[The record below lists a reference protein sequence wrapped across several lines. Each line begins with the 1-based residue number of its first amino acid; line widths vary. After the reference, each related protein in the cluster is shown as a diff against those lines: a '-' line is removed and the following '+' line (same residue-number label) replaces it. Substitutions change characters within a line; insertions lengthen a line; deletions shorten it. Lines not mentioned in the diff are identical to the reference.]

1 MKPGMT
7 TLEWAVAYAAHGLDV
22 FPCAANKVP
31 LTPNGFLDATRD
43 PGTIQVWWARWQC
56 AEPALAVPGRI
67 VVVDIDRKNRKD
79 GFRDFERLDGR
90 DPLSVETPIAT
101 TPSGGLHLYFMA
113 SKPYRN
119 AVAIDG
125 TGIDT
130 RTTGGYVI
138 LPTGGNGRRWL
149 RRLSTTPMRLSPGRR
164 IQARQRPRFAALLHN
179 LRQSGRR
186 RSAKRVP
193 SSRRRGEDNE
203 GGGVVKTPVQDEQD
217 EQDDGDG
224 VGASRTSRTSC
235 TADFTT
241 PPPTVSSSEK
251 SAKKRENARKP
262 SGLSDLTAE
271 ERIAAVRES
280 GGTLTLWPDGTG
292 FDTDLRSVADAPLAG
307 MLLEAASDNYA
318 AILTA
323 LRSEA
328 GLTLE
333 QSEVRP

>member
-1 MKPGMT
+1 
-7 TLEWAVAYAAHGLDV
+7 
-22 FPCAANKVP
+22 
-31 LTPNGFLDATRD
+31 
-43 PGTIQVWWARWQC
+43 
-56 AEPALAVPGRI
+56 
-67 VVVDIDRKNRKD
+67 
-79 GFRDFERLDGR
+79 
-90 DPLSVETPIAT
+90 
-101 TPSGGLHLYFMA
+101 
-113 SKPYRN
+113 
-119 AVAIDG
+119 
-125 TGIDT
+125 
-130 RTTGGYVI
+130 
-138 LPTGGNGRRWL
+138 
-149 RRLSTTPMRLSPGRR
+149 
-164 IQARQRPRFAALLHN
+164 
-179 LRQSGRR
+179 
-186 RSAKRVP
+186 
-193 SSRRRGEDNE
+193 
-203 GGGVVKTPVQDEQD
+203 VKTPVQDEQD

>member
-149 RRLSTTPMRLSPGRR
+149 RRLSTTPMRLSPGWLDCV
-164 IQARQRPRFAALLHN
+164 ARQEPPAGLSARPSPLEAGPAGPLSTIARELLQKAIARILNAPQGEQEDTRH
-179 LRQSGRR
+179 RQCFWVGCLI
-186 RSAKRVP
+186 A
-193 SSRRRGEDNE
+193 
-203 GGGVVKTPVQDEQD
+203 
-217 EQDDGDG
+217 DG
-224 VGASRTSRTSC
+224 VLDYAIASRALV
-235 TADFTT
+235 TAAKLMADHAE
-241 PPPTVSSSEK
+241 PWRNLEEK
-251 SAKKRENARKP
+251 VQASI
-262 SGLSDLTAE
+262 
-271 ERIAAVRES
+271 ERGMEK
-280 GGTLTLWPDGTG
+280 GGHP
-292 FDTDLRSVADAPLAG
+292 
-307 MLLEAASDNYA
+307 
-318 AILTA
+318 
-323 LRSEA
+323 
-328 GLTLE
+328 
-333 QSEVRP
+333 